1 MNRHSPEP
9 EHEAARSTVPLDQ
22 LLGRRVLGLN
32 HQAVG
37 RLEEFRVEKTGRE
50 YVVTEFVIG
59 AGGLLERLGLGLR
72 LLLGRQVTG
81 HVARWDQIDIADP
94 KRPRLRC
101 ALAELRRT

>member
-1 MNRHSPEP
+1 MSRDRSEP
-9 EHEAARSTVPLDQ
+9 QHEAAQATVALDQ
-22 LLGRRVLGLN
+22 LLGRRVLGLD
-32 HQAVG
+32 HHPVG

-50 YVVTEFVIG
+50 FVVTEFVIG

-72 LLLGRQVTG
+72 VLLGRRVTG
-81 HVARWDQIDIADP
+81 HVARWDQIDISDP